1 MRPKFKITANNEKQC
16 DQVLRELSLSGDCA
30 TGWKMQFNADK
41 CQTISGRGGRAT
53 YQRERTDYMEQSC
66 SVLTRK
72 GA

>member
-1 MRPKFKITANNEKQC
+1 MSN
-16 DQVLRELSLSGDCA
+16 DLRE
-30 TGWKMQFNADK
+30 
-41 CQTISGRGGRAT
+41 GGRAT